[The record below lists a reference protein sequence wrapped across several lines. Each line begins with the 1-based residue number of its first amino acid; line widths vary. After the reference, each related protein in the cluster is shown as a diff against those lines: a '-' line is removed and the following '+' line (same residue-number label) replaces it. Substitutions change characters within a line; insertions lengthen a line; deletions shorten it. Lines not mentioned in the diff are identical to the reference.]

1 MIEAF
6 NIPVSQINNIKAG
19 ASWTTEDGTFIPHER
34 LTTPAAPARSYAY
47 CSDTRFTLKI
57 VEMIKDV
64 NLLYHEA
71 TFPHEMLVQAR
82 KTMHTT
88 AHEAALVAKEAN
100 AGKLVIGHYS
110 ARLKDESELLEEAK
124 SVFKNVI
131 LAQEGLKIDII

>member
-19 ASWTTEDGTFIPHER
+19 ASWTTEDGTVIPNSK
-34 LTTPAAPARSYAY
+34 LTTPATPARSYAY
-47 CSDTRFTLKI
+47 CSDTRFSPK
-57 VEMIKDV
+57 VAEMVQGV

-71 TFPHEMLVQAR
+71 TFPHDMLIQAR

-88 AHEAALVAKEAN
+88 ALEAATVAKEAN
-100 AGKLVIGHYS
+100 VGKLIIGHYS
-110 ARLKDESELLEEAK
+110 ARIKDEQSMLEEAK
-124 SVFKNVI
+124 SVFTNVI